1 MDNTAT
7 QAAGQAINTATQAGG
22 EVINTATQAAGQVL
36 DTATQVAGQA
46 INTATQAAGQVVN
59 TATQAAGGV
68 VNTAT
73 QAAGQVVDTATQA
86 IGNVATAA
94 TGVIPQSITSNG
106 ILVANPTVTAAAGQ
120 IFDTAS
126 QAIANL
132 GPQSISSN
140 GVLVANPVVTS
151 AAGQIL
157 NTASQEIANIGTAV
171 TGAIPQSITSNG
183 VLVLNPAA
191 TSVAGQVLDS
201 ASNLAGSLGVNS
213 AINSVTAAVNQILPS
228 ITSNGIVIP
237 NPSNGAQ
244 IISSAGQSLSG
255 ALGEVAQSVT
265 SDGVLVANPL
275 YTALS
280 AGSSNTG
287 IPAIIPASI
296 TSNGVLVANPAQ
308 TAQSLVSQISDSLA
322 GGLGGVAASI
332 TSNGEL
338 IQNPAATAAGVNT
351 ASAVSQ
357 SVAGAVPIPGA
368 TSGSEAGSGGSRF
381 SSTPPVVGS
390 TTLPN
395 GEVVPISSSSGT
407 PSQHVGE
414 FFHQALNSGDGSSA
428 GGAPLS
434 TTLPNGQ
441 VVPLASV
448 AGASSQGTAGNQGAI
463 TQPTN
468 PAASQTSGLGAGSP
482 AQSQGAP
489 VPTSGPVATSPQVY
503 PTDGKGPF
511 TQKPTAYDSN
521 TVQPVPSSITY
532 LPSSAPPAS
541 GTSSM
546 STGLPTGVPL
556 VLYPNTGPA
565 KQPENTDLIQIGFL
579 YPLNYDFVWRHQ
591 ESRDQIFH
599 YLPEGIMY
607 GLGIPL
613 SNVTMQTLRAWDTT
627 QDLHYVTTLALAWI
641 PSDLV
646 DTLSLALHTPSDK
659 FYNNPDA
666 SVKTLCSMINNA
678 IPIRA
683 DNNTESGTPTDGT
696 PPASPSNQGAA
707 PVGGDIGGSPP
718 VKASSVGIGVG
729 VVCGAAAYG
738 AAMFFV
744 ARRYKKRRQSH
755 MRSPS
760 MYSSPVMS
768 HAGPDPAAGAALMSG
783 AMGGERSVSPYYDRA
798 ESRGSGRSGGSSGRQ
813 QISAPVM
820 AENSLGW
827 N

>member
-1 MDNTAT
+1 MVNS
-7 QAAGQAINTATQAGG
+7 ATQAGG
-22 EVINTATQAAGQVL
+22 EVVNTAT
-36 DTATQVAGQA
+36 
-46 INTATQAAGQVVN
+46 NAAGQVVN
-59 TATQAAGGV
+59 
-68 VNTAT
+68 
-73 QAAGQVVDTATQA
+73 TATQA

-106 ILVANPTVTAAAGQ
+106 ILVANPTVTAAVGQ
-120 IFDTAS
+120 ILDTAS
-126 QAIANL
+126 QAVANL

-140 GVLVANPVVTS
+140 GVLVANPTVTS

-157 NTASQEIANIGTAV
+157 DTASKEIGNVGTAV
-171 TGAIPQSITSNG
+171 SAAIPQSITSSG

-201 ASNLAGSLGVNS
+201 ASSLAGSVGVGN
-213 AINSVTAAVNQILPS
+213 AVNSVTAAVSQVFPS
-228 ITSNGIVIP
+228 ITSDGIVIP

-244 IISSAGQSLSG
+244 SSLGQSLSG
-255 ALGEVAQSVT
+255 VAAETAQSVT
-265 SDGVLVANPL
+265 SNGVLVSNPQ
-275 YTALS
+275 YTAPS

-287 IPAIIPASI
+287 IPAIVPASI
-296 TSNGVLVANPAQ
+296 TSNGILVANPAQ
-308 TAQSLVSQISDSLA
+308 TAQSFATQISDSLA
-322 GGLGGVAASI
+322 GGLSGVAASI

-338 IQNPAATAAGVNT
+338 IQSPAATASGVNT
-351 ASAVSQ
+351 ASPESTTI
-357 SVAGAVPIPGA
+357 AGALPIPVA
-368 TSGSEAGSGGSRF
+368 TSGSEAGSGSGQPARF
-381 SSTPPVVGS
+381 SSTPAVGS
-390 TTLPN
+390 STLPN
-395 GEVVPISSSSGT
+395 GEVVPIPSSSGT
-407 PSQHVGE
+407 PSQYPAGIY
-414 FFHQALNSGDGSSA
+414 HQASNSGDNPSA
-428 GGAPLS
+428 GRAPLSTTLPNGQVVPLASNSDAAPLS

-448 AGASSQGTAGNQGAI
+448 SGASSQGPAGSQGA
-463 TQPTN
+463 TTKAAN
-468 PAASQTSGLGAGSP
+468 PASSQISDLGAAASSGTP
-482 AQSQGAP
+482 AQSQGTP
-489 VPTSGPVATSPQVY
+489 VPTAGPVATSQQVY
-503 PTDGKGPF
+503 PSNGKGPF
-511 TQKPTAYDSN
+511 TQKPTGYDSN

-532 LPSSAPPAS
+532 LPSSVPPAS

-556 VLYPNTGPA
+556 ILYPNTGA
-565 KQPENTDLIQIGFL
+565 ANQPENTDLIQIGFL
-579 YPLNYDFVWRHQ
+579 YPLNYDFVWKHQ
-591 ESRDQIFH
+591 ESRDQIFL
-599 YLPEGIMY
+599 YLPQGIAY
-607 GLGIPL
+607 GLGIDL

-627 QDLHYVTTLALAWI
+627 QDLHYVTTLALAWV
-641 PSDLV
+641 PHDLV

-683 DNNTESGTPTDGT
+683 DNNTEPGRPTDGGT
-696 PPASPSNQGAA
+696 SPTSPSNQGAA
-707 PVGGDIGGSPP
+707 PVGGDIGGSQP

-768 HAGPDPAAGAALMSG
+768 HVGPDPAAGAALMSG

>member
-1 MDNTAT
+1 MVNTAT
-7 QAAGQAINTATQAGG
+7 QPIG
-22 EVINTATQAAGQVL
+22 E
-36 DTATQVAGQA
+36 
-46 INTATQAAGQVVN
+46 VVN
-59 TATQAAGGV
+59 TATQLV
-68 VNTAT
+68 
-73 QAAGQVVDTATQA
+73 GQLVDTATQA
-86 IGNVATAA
+86 IGNVATGA

-120 IFDTAS
+120 ILDTAS
-126 QAIANL
+126 QAVASL

-157 NTASQEIANIGTAV
+157 DTASQEIGQIGTAV

-191 TSVAGQVLDS
+191 TSVAGQVEDS
-201 ASNLAGSLGVNS
+201 ASSLAGNLGVNS
-213 AINSVTAAVNQILPS
+213 AINPVTAAVNQVLPS

-237 NPSNGAQ
+237 NPSNGGQ

-255 ALGEVAQSVT
+255 VVGEVAQSVT
-265 SDGVLVANPL
+265 SNGVLVANPL
-275 YTALS
+275 YTAPS

-338 IQNPAATAAGVNT
+338 IQNPAATAAGVTT
-351 ASAVSQ
+351 ASPVSQ
-357 SVAGAVPIPGA
+357 NIAGAVPIPGA
-368 TSGSEAGSGGSRF
+368 TSGSEAGGGGSRF
-381 SSTPPVVGS
+381 SSTPPAVGS

-395 GEVVPISSSSGT
+395 GEVVPISASSGT
-407 PSQHVGE
+407 PSQQLGE
-414 FFHQALNSGDGSSA
+414 LFHQALNSGEGSSA

-448 AGASSQGTAGNQGAI
+448 SGASSQGTAGNQGAI
-463 TQPTN
+463 TQPTI
-468 PAASQTSGLGAGSP
+468 PATSGAVGAGSP
-482 AQSQGAP
+482 AHSQGTP
-489 VPTSGPVATSPQVY
+489 VPTAGPVATSPQVY
-503 PTDGKGPF
+503 PIDGKGPF
-511 TQKPTAYDSN
+511 IQKPTAYDSS

-532 LPSSAPPAS
+532 LPSSVPPAS

-556 VLYPNTGPA
+556 VLYPTTGPA
-565 KQPENTDLIQIGFL
+565 KQPENTVLIQIGFL

-599 YLPEGIMY
+599 YLPQGISY
-607 GLGIPL
+607 GLGIDL

-641 PSDLV
+641 PSGLV

-678 IPIRA
+678 IPVRA
-683 DNNTESGTPTDGT
+683 DDSTGSGTSTD
-696 PPASPSNQGAA
+696 SPSALPSNRGGA
-707 PVGGDIGGSPP
+707 PVGGDIGSSPP